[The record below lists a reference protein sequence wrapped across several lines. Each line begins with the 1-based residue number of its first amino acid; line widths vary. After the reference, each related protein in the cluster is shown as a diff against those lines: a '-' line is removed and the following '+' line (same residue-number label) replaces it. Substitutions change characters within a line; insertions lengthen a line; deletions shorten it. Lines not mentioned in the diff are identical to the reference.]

1 MSNPTVEYD
10 SSARVTTGATAEQ
23 PVTARRILSSGGIP
37 ENLVTTSRSS
47 NNYRNAVLAELL
59 LNVDA
64 GSSASAIVL
73 DTLRTGVRASQDG
86 TIDLQVYT
94 EYLAALAFAW
104 GDKELAGAV
113 IMRSKP
119 EYAAVSTHTMSIVSA
134 ITKEMPSPFYLS
146 MLVSQGP
153 AASNAWQQEQ
163 SSHFPI

>member
-10 SSARVTTGATAEQ
+10 SSARINTGATAEQ

-47 NNYRNAVLAELL
+47 KNYRDAVLAELL

-104 GDKELAGAV
+104 GYTELAAAA

-119 EYAAVSTHTMSIVSA
+119 EVVSTHTMSIVSA
-134 ITKEMPSPFYLS
+134 ITKQMPSPFYLS
-146 MLVSQGP
+146 LLVSQGP